1 MLGDL
6 GYLLPRPLLQSLL
19 NRIRRADV
27 IKVEAPKTGDDTRW
41 LKTKAEGN
49 TVFDEDAT
57 LSNYFLSCNR
67 NKRSVT
73 VNLKHPA
80 GIQVLKDLIEESDV
94 L

>member
-1 MLGDL
+1 MLDCSRILAGPFAAQILGDM
-6 GYLLPRPLLQSLL
+6 G
-19 NRIRRADV
+19 ADV

-41 LKTKAEGN
+41 LKTKTEGT
-49 TVFDEDAT
+49 TVFEDDAT

-73 VNLKHPA
+73 INLKHPA
-80 GIQVLKDLIEESDV
+80 GLNLLKELISESDV